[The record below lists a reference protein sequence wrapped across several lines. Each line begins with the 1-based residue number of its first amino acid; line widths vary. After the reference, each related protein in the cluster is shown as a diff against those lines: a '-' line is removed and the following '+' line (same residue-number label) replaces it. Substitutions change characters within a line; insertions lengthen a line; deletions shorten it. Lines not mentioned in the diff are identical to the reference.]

1 MPWRETCVDDEKLR
15 FVAAY
20 LEGAMGMSELCAR
33 HGVSRQT
40 GYTLVRRYLAEGIAG
55 LASRSRAP
63 HRHGRAMDAE
73 LAASILALRG
83 ERPNWGPKKLKAV
96 LERDRP
102 AVTWP
107 AASTIGDLLRREG
120 LVSRGR
126 RRRGAL
132 PVSQPF
138 APVEAPNDLWCIDFK
153 GWFRTKDGQRCDPL
167 TISDADSRYLLAC
180 RIVPP
185 TLAGVQP
192 AVDRVFRAY
201 GLPRAIRSDNGPPFG
216 SIGAAGL
223 SRLGV
228 HWLKLGIRLEF
239 IDPGQPQQNGRHER
253 MHGTLKAETVL
264 PPAATIAAQQDRFD
278 RFRRDF
284 NCERPH
290 EALGQATP
298 RSRYHLSPRRYPGK
312 IERPWYDADHAERTV
327 RTSGEIKWGGD
338 YVFIGEA
345 LAGEPV
351 GVAETESGDWIVRFL
366 HVELGLIDHR
376 TKKLRRFAPPRP
388 GRRKTEQTGKSVNHL
403 SGP

>member
-15 FVAAY
+15 LVAAY
-20 LEGAMGMSELCAR
+20 LEGDVGMSELCAR

-40 GYTLVRRYLAEGIAG
+40 GYTLVRRYLAEGVEG
-55 LASRSRAP
+55 LAARSRAP
-63 HRHGRAMDAE
+63 HRHGQAMDAAV
-73 LAASILALRG
+73 AAAIVALRG
-83 ERPNWGPKKLKAV
+83 ERPSWGPKKLKAV
-96 LERDRP
+96 LGREQP
-102 AVTWP
+102 EIAWP

-120 LVSRGR
+120 LASR
-126 RRRGAL
+126 RRRRRSAL
-132 PVSQPF
+132 PLSRPF
-138 APVEAPNDLWCIDFK
+138 GPVAAPNDLWCIDFK
-153 GWFRTKDGQRCDPL
+153 GWFRTRDGERCDPL

-192 AVDRVFRAY
+192 AVDRVLRAY
-201 GLPRAIRSDNGPPFG
+201 GLPRAIRSDNGAPFG
-216 SIGAAGL
+216 SSGAAGL

-239 IDPGQPQQNGRHER
+239 IDPGEPQQNGRHER
-253 MHGTLKAETVL
+253 MHGTLKKETVL
-264 PPAATIAAQQDRFD
+264 PPAATMAAQQARFD
-278 RFRRDF
+278 RFRREF
-284 NCERPH
+284 NRERPH
-290 EALGQATP
+290 EALGQTTP
-298 RSRYHLSPRRYPGK
+298 RSRYRLSPRPYPDR

-351 GVAETESGDWIVRFL
+351 GVAETASGDWIVRFM
-366 HVELGLIDHR
+366 HVDLGLIDRR

-388 GRRKTEQTGKSVNHL
+388 GRRQAAPTGKTVNHL